1 MSTEQG
7 VKKLEEVAKRM
18 KTEASAQ
25 AKPSPERVTARE
37 FIAWFGFKR
46 RSQWLVSLLRNKM
59 EELGLRTVPD
69 FERLWIDAEISI
81 EMVTTGGAESQ
92 ASSDDPSVR
101 IGMLEA
107 ANKKP
112 VSIAPD
118 KPIAE
123 ATTVMLMNDYSQ
135 LPVMT
140 SEWEVKGVISWQ
152 SIGSRLT
159 LGRQCNLVRDCMDPA
174 KEIDFNAP
182 LVDAT
187 KWFLE
192 HGYVLVRGETREI
205 TGIVTASDIVGQFM
219 ELAGPFFAIGEIEG
233 YLRRLVERKFTTDEL
248 NGAARDQYDNQS
260 ITGPANL
267 TFGGYRQL
275 LGKQEFWER
284 LGLRIDRRE
293 FIKRLDDIRDIRND
307 VMHFAPD
314 GLAPEDRNKLDDFA
328 KFFRDLVGMG
338 AI

>member
-1 MSTEQG
+1 MTTEQG

-18 KTEASAQ
+18 EAEVSVQ

-37 FIAWFGFKR
+37 FIGWFGFKR
-46 RSQWLVSLLRNKM
+46 RSQWLVSLVRNQM

-69 FERLWIDAEISI
+69 FERLWIDTEISI
-81 EMVTTGGAESQ
+81 EMVATGGAESQ
-92 ASSDDPSVR
+92 ANSDDPSVR

-118 KPIAE
+118 KPISE
-123 ATTVMLMNDYSQ
+123 AATVMLINDYSQ

-140 SEWEVKGVISWQ
+140 SEREVKGIISWQ
-152 SIGSRLT
+152 SIGSRLA

-192 HGYVLVRGETREI
+192 HGYVLVRGERREI
-205 TGIVTASDIVGQFM
+205 TGIVTASDIVTQFM
-219 ELAGPFFAIGEIEG
+219 ELAGPYFAIGEIEG
-233 YLRRLVERKFTTDEL
+233 YLRRLVERKFTPYEL
-248 NGAARDQYDNQS
+248 NEASLNQDNKQS
-260 ITGPANL
+260 ITGPADL
-267 TFGGYRQL
+267 TLGDYCQL
-275 LGKQEFWER
+275 LGKPERWE
-284 LGLRIDRRE
+284 LLSLKVDRGE

-328 KFFRDLVGMG
+328 RFFRDLVAMG

>member
-1 MSTEQG
+1 MSTKQG
-7 VKKLEEVAKRM
+7 IKKLEEIAKRI
-18 KTEASAQ
+18 KAEASAQ

-59 EELGLRTVPD
+59 EELSLRTVPD

-81 EMVTTGGAESQ
+81 EMVPAGGAESQ

-112 VSIAPD
+112 VRIAPD
-118 KPIAE
+118 KPITE
-123 ATTVMLMNDYSQ
+123 ATTVMLMHDYSQ

-140 SEWEVKGVISWQ
+140 NEWEVKGVISWQ
-152 SIGSRLT
+152 SIGSRLA

-174 KEIDFNAP
+174 KEINFNAP

-187 KWFLE
+187 EWFLE
-192 HGYVLVRGETREI
+192 HGYVLVRGERREI

-233 YLRRLVERKFTTDEL
+233 YLRRLVERKFTPDEL
-248 NGAARDQYDNQS
+248 NEASRGQDNNRA
-260 ITGPANL
+260 ITGPADL
-267 TFGGYRQL
+267 TLGDYCQL
-275 LGKQEFWER
+275 LGKPEHWER
-284 LGLRIDRRE
+284 LSLKVDRGE
-293 FIKRLDDIRDIRND
+293 FVKHLDDIRGIRND
-307 VMHFAPD
+307 VVHFDPD
-314 GLAPEDRNKLDDFA
+314 GLDPEDRKKLDDFA
-328 KFFRDLVGMG
+328 KFLRGMFDMG